1 MRLNIWRTRAEA
13 SRSVWAPPGRVPGSL
28 CGFSVKVLMLDL
40 GIVIALRCPQTE
52 AARRR
57 FAKPRTTVGQRPIL
71 LFRCGEAKPTER
83 GLRALFCR
91 PPELTAVE
99 PRAFRKL
106 PAAVRRSRPNV

>member
-52 AARRR
+52 EVRGR
-57 FAKPRTTVGQRPIL
+57 FAKPRTTGGQRRIL
-71 LFRCGEAKPTER
+71 PLRGGPPKPTER
-83 GLRALFCR
+83 GPPAPLCR
-91 PPELTAVE
+91 PPELTAVD

-106 PAAVRRSRPNV
+106 PVAVRPSRPNA